1 MNERQ
6 ERLRAMA
13 AGAQN
18 RVSSKLGD
26 IWWAFMM
33 RGIFA
38 GVLGL
43 IALIWPTTSLTI
55 LIQLVGAYLLVD
67 GMVGLVGAWRAS
79 EQGLA
84 LWRALVSL
92 VIGLVL
98 LIWPE
103 PFIRIL
109 LMVFGAWA
117 LYTGISQIFEARR
130 MDPQVTDRGFMTT
143 IGILVAVIGVVL
155 LIWPGSGVVTISW
168 VIAFA
173 ALLVGALFIFLA
185 LRLKKLKGRVDGIEI
200 PRSGS

>member
-6 ERLRAMA
+6 ERLQALATEARD
-13 AGAQN
+13 
-18 RVSSKLGD
+18 RVSGKLGD
-26 IWWAFMM
+26 FWWAFMV

-43 IALIWPTTSLTI
+43 IALIWPTASLTI
-55 LIQLVGAYLLVD
+55 LIRLVGIYLLVE
-67 GMVGLVGAWRAS
+67 GGASLFRAWRAS
-79 EQGLA
+79 ERGID

-92 VIGLVL
+92 VFGLVL
-98 LIWPE
+98 IIWPE

-117 LYTGISQIFEARR
+117 LYTGIGQILEVRR
-130 MDPQVTDRGFMTT
+130 IDPQGTDRGLMTT
-143 IGILVAVIGVVL
+143 IGILVAIIGLVL
-155 LIWPGSGVVTISW
+155 LIWPKSGQVTIAW

-185 LRLKKLKGRVDGIEI
+185 LRLKDLKERVEGMGAT
-200 PRSGS
+200 R